1 MEVNDF
7 MPFVELYVCAR
18 SRVRVALGL
27 GGGVVVSVVSIEM
40 FRKMKQLF

>member
-7 MPFVELYVCAR
+7 MPFVELCVRAR

-27 GGGVVVSVVSIEM
+27 GGGVVVSVVWIKT
-40 FRKMKQLF
+40 FRKVKQLL